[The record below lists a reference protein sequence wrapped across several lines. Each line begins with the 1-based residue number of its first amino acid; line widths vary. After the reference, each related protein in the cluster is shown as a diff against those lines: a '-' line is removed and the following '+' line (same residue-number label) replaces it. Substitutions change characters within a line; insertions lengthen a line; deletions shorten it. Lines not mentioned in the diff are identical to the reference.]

1 MSQKLYLYVSDDEYE
16 LPLAVAESAA
26 ALARKVG
33 VTANA
38 VRCGISQ
45 ERHERHK
52 SRYKCVEVDDDK
64 RERT

>member
-26 ALARKVG
+26 ALARMVG

-38 VRCGISQ
+38 VRCGISR
-45 ERHERHK
+45 ERHARHK